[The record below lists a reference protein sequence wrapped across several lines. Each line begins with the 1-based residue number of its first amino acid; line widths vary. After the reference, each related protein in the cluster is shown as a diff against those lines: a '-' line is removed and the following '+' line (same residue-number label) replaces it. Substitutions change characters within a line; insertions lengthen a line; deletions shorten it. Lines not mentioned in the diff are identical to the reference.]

1 MFKKRSSPRG
11 LMTSR
16 TEPGPTFNL
25 MTEEGRKDFQ
35 DAAQNPLMSF
45 TLTAGSQG
53 EEVIA
58 FGPNWLEMCR
68 RNLAAFEEIARSE
81 GAQENW
87 RLNPAMRDSGQL
99 DRVLLASEM
108 LENALSAKRVLERL
122 VGENDRERAKLLA
135 YQAVYEL
142 TALAANY
149 HAWTVVD
156 NEPSIVARNQSI
168 EGARQGGLKKAQ
180 SKRGRDLEIA
190 RQFEAQRG
198 GKLSDT
204 ALKQKIGRKYG
215 LGRTA
220 VSDAIRRAQKSGR
233 RAGQT
238 DR

>member
-1 MFKKRSSPRG
+1 MSKKRSSPRG

-16 TEPGPTFNL
+16 TELGPTFNP
-25 MTEEGRKDFQ
+25 MTGEGWRDFQ

-45 TLTAGSQG
+45 TTSTGSQR
-53 EEVIA
+53 EQVIT
-58 FGPNWLEMCR
+58 FGPNWLELCK
-68 RNLAAFEEIARSE
+68 RNLAALEDIARSE
-81 GAQENW
+81 GAEENW
-87 RLNPAMRDSGQL
+87 RLNPTMRNSDQL

-108 LENALSAKRVLERL
+108 LENTLSAKRTLEGL

-135 YQAVYEL
+135 YQAMYEL

-156 NEPSIVARNQSI
+156 NERSIFARNQSV
-168 EGARQGGLKKAQ
+168 EGARRGGFKKAQ
-180 SKRGRDLEIA
+180 RTRGRDLEIA
-190 RQFEAQRG
+190 RQFEAGRG

-204 ALKQKIGRKYG
+204 ALKQKIGRKYR

-220 VSDAIRRAQKSGR
+220 ISDAISRAQKSSR

>member
-1 MFKKRSSPRG
+1 MSKKQSSPRG

-25 MTEEGRKDFQ
+25 MTDEGWRDFQ
-35 DAAQNPLMSF
+35 DTAQNPLMSF
-45 TLTAGSQG
+45 TTTTGSQG
-53 EEVIA
+53 EVIT

-68 RNLAAFEEIARSE
+68 KNLAAFELIARSE
-81 GAQENW
+81 GAEENW
-87 RLNPAMRDSGQL
+87 RLNPAMRDSDEL
-99 DRVLLASEM
+99 NRVLLASKM
-108 LENALSAKRVLERL
+108 LENVLSAKRALEML
-122 VGENDRERAKLLA
+122 IGENDSEGAKRLA
-135 YQAVYEL
+135 YQAMFEL

-156 NEPSIVARNQSI
+156 NEPSIVARNQSV
-168 EGARQGGLKKAQ
+168 EGARRGGLKKAQ
-180 SKRGRDLEIA
+180 STRGRDSEIA
-190 RQFEAQRG
+190 RQFEAARG

-204 ALKQKIGRKYG
+204 ALKQKIGKKFG
-215 LGRTA
+215 LGRTS